1 VAVETKTFIP
11 VEEYLHTDYSPDCDY
26 VDGELV
32 ERNVGERD
40 HGNLQVRISS
50 HFLVAY
56 GSRGFD
62 VVVEQRV
69 QVTATRYRVPDVCVA
84 RLEHPMPQ
92 IFRKP
97 PLLVIEILSPEDR
110 FSVLEKKVNDYLEF
124 GIPNIW
130 VIDPWERR
138 AFIYTRQ
145 GRLESAD
152 LILRTPDGEIV
163 LPLAEIFAQM

>member
-1 VAVETKTFIP
+1 VETKTFIS

-32 ERNVGERD
+32 ERNVGEHE
-40 HGNLQVRISS
+40 HGSLQLRIGSY
-50 HFLVAY
+50 LLIAY
-56 GSRGFD
+56 GPKGFD

-69 QVTATRYRVPDVCVA
+69 QVTGTRFRVPDVCVA
-84 RLEHPMPQ
+84 RAESPMEQ

-97 PLLVIEILSPEDR
+97 PLIAIEILSPEDR
-110 FSVLEKKVNDYLEF
+110 FSVLADKIQDHLAF

-130 VIDPWERR
+130 VIDPRKRR
-138 AFIYTRQ
+138 AFVYTRE
-145 GRLESAD
+145 GRVEFKD
-152 LILRTPDGEIV
+152 LILCSIDGEIV